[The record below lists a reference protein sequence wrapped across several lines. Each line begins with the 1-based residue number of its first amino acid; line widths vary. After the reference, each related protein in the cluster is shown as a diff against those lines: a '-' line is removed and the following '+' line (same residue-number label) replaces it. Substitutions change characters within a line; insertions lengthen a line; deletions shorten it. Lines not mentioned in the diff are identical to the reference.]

1 MDKCFYFAHH
11 YGLVYGT
18 VLRSHLIMSLLLP
31 KPSHKLPL
39 AATRG
44 WLCLICLGL
53 CMGTADIIPG
63 ISGGTIAFIMGFYE
77 DFLSSLKTFNRLAF
91 KTLLKGHFREFFKL
105 IAWKFLSGLLIG
117 IIVAMLC
124 LAHLVSYLLNH
135 ETYRSLLYATFFG
148 LIIAATLLC
157 MSQIKR
163 WTLLSIF
170 LFTSAASLAFCLTQ
184 SSSMASSPTADNLYD
199 IKIDNIVSDKPLRN
213 YDFSTHTL
221 KAVPASMLSAML
233 AKGAIPPTTLAY
245 NYKLATWGPLEAF
258 LFNSKSKSLD
268 PWIIFCG
275 ALAVCAMLLPGISGS
290 YLLSILGMYTRAVGA
305 LADFS
310 SSLKNGHFDY
320 PSFLILANLLLG
332 IFLGAL
338 FFSRFI
344 SWILD
349 KHHDLAIASLT
360 GSMIGA
366 IKAVWPFWSY
376 RYALLPLHLEKGA
389 QLETLEPILPSWI
402 AYETWLAVGLAACGA
417 LLVFSLHIAAKRLQE
432 KACLGKLSYKACTE

>member
-1 MDKCFYFAHH
+1 
-11 YGLVYGT
+11 
-18 VLRSHLIMSLLLP
+18 MSILLL

-39 AATRG
+39 AAARG

-77 DFLSSLKTFNRLAF
+77 DFLYSLKTLNRSAF
-91 KTLLKGHFREFFKL
+91 KTLLKGHFRKFFNL
-105 IAWKFLSGLLIG
+105 IAWKFLLGLLIG
-117 IIVAMLC
+117 IILAMLC

-157 MSQIKR
+157 MGQVKH

-170 LFTSAASLAFCLTQ
+170 LFASSASLAFFLTQ
-184 SSSMASSPTADNLYD
+184 SSSMISSSNADDLYD

-233 AKGAIPPTTLAY
+233 AKEAIPPTTLAY
-245 NYKLATWGPLEAF
+245 SYKLANWGPVEFF
-258 LFNSKSKSLD
+258 LPNSKSKSLD

-275 ALAVCAMLLPGISGS
+275 ALAVCAMILPGISGS
-290 YLLSILGMYTRAVGA
+290 YLLSILGMYTIAVGA

-310 SSLKNGHFDY
+310 SSLKNGHFDH

-360 GSMIGA
+360 GFMIGA

-376 RYALLPLHLEKGA
+376 QYALLPLHLEKGA
-389 QLETLEPILPSWI
+389 QLETLEPILPSWTS
-402 AYETWLAVGLAACGA
+402 YETWLALGLTVCGA
-417 LLVFSLHIAAKRLQE
+417 LLVFGLHIAAKSLQ
-432 KACLGKLSYKACTE
+432 KRPA